1 MSEKKKKAKTKKSK
15 NPELKNRKK
24 RKYNYRKPVNWFF
37 LMLLITVFQIFCAAQ
52 ILLNGGEE
60 LVKST
65 IYIVFGAYIIAEWVY
80 FTVFA
85 GFFGRKSFEVE
96 LIAFFLSG
104 IGLALTASVYP
115 GKAYTQLIA
124 IFLGMGVFIVLIWI
138 LSDIDRVIKLRIPV
152 AIASIGAL
160 IFTLIF
166 ASNIN
171 GARNWIIIGHGLL
184 SIQTSELIK
193 ISFIFVGAATLEN
206 LQTTKKLTKYIIFS
220 VAVIG
225 ILFLMKDFGTAL
237 IFFVTFVVIAF
248 LRSGDIKTLFL
259 IFAGALM
266 GGIGVLTFKP
276 YVANRFASYRHV
288 WEYADDKG
296 YQQVR
301 LLIYSVSGGL
311 FGLGLGNGKLR
322 YVYAATEDLAF
333 GMVCEEFGM
342 IIAFTIL
349 LTFVAL
355 VVYSIRYS
363 VAARSSFYSIAACA
377 ASALL
382 LFQAALHV
390 FGATDLLPWTG
401 VTLPFISRGGS
412 SMMCCWG
419 LVALIKAV
427 DVKTYKRYDKI
438 LGK

>member
-1 MSEKKKKAKTKKSK
+1 
-15 NPELKNRKK
+15 
-24 RKYNYRKPVNWFF
+24 
-37 LMLLITVFQIFCAAQ
+37 
-52 ILLNGGEE
+52 
-60 LVKST
+60 
-65 IYIVFGAYIIAEWVY
+65 
-80 FTVFA
+80 
-85 GFFGRKSFEVE
+85 
-96 LIAFFLSG
+96 
-104 IGLALTASVYP
+104 
-115 GKAYTQLIA
+115 
-124 IFLGMGVFIVLIWI
+124 MGVFIVLIWI

-152 AIASIGAL
+152 AIASIAAL
-160 IFTLIF
+160 VFTLIF
-166 ASNIN
+166 AKNIN
-171 GARNWIIIGHGLL
+171 GARNWIIIGHGLV
-184 SIQTSELIK
+184 SIQTSELVK
-193 ISFIFVGAATLEN
+193 IAFVFVGAATLEN

-225 ILFLMKDFGTAL
+225 LLFVMKDFGTAL

-276 YVANRFASYRHV
+276 YVANRFASYRHI
-288 WEYADDKG
+288 WEYADGKG

-342 IIAFTIL
+342 IIAFTVL

-377 ASALL
+377 ASTLL

-419 LVALIKAV
+419 LVALIKAI
-427 DVKTYKRYDKI
+427 DVKTYKRYDKVI
-438 LGK
+438 GK

>member
-1 MSEKKKKAKTKKSK
+1 MSVNNS
-15 NPELKNRKK
+15 K
-24 RKYNYRKPVNWFF
+24 RKYRYRKPVNWTF
-37 LMLLITVFQIFCAAQ
+37 LLVLITAFQIFCAGQ
-52 ILLNGGEE
+52 ILLNGDEKT
-60 LVKST
+60 VKET
-65 IYIVFGAYIIAEWVY
+65 IYIVFGAYILVEWVY
-80 FTVFA
+80 FLFFA
-85 GFFGRKSFEVE
+85 GILRRKSFEVE

-104 IGLALTASVYP
+104 ISLALTASVYP
-115 GKAYTQLIA
+115 DKAYTQLIA
-124 IFLGMGVFIVLIWI
+124 VFLGIGVFIVLLWI

-152 AIASIGAL
+152 AVASIAAL
-160 IFTLIF
+160 CFTLIF
-166 ASNIN
+166 AKEIN
-171 GARNWIIIGHGLL
+171 GARNWIILGNGLL

-193 ISFIFVGAATLEN
+193 VAFIFVGAATLEN
-206 LQTTKKLTKYIIFS
+206 LQSTKLLTKYIVF
-220 VAVIG
+220 AVSCIG

-237 IFFVTFVVIAF
+237 IFFFTFVIIAF
-248 LRSGDIKTLFL
+248 LRSGDIKTIFL
-259 IFAGALM
+259 ICTGALM

-288 WEYADDKG
+288 WEFADDKG

-342 IIAFTIL
+342 IIAFTVL

-363 VAARSSFYSIAACA
+363 VAARSSFYAIAACA

-382 LFQAALHV
+382 LFQTALHV
-390 FGATDLLPWTG
+390 FGVTDLLPWTG

-419 LVALIKAV
+419 LVALIKAI

-438 LGK
+438 IKD